1 MSKRASDWC
10 QHASENLCT
19 PRQPWFFVQK
29 IGVLEVCRVMD
40 QARRYWQ
47 VLHPPCERQ
56 TVEVFSW
63 ASQGNEDILRFHL
76 SEVLDEG
83 VEMGDIPLEFV
94 RMRQC
99 QYAVRL
105 VLAST
110 CVAEVQG
117 SLFCR

>member
-1 MSKRASDWC
+1 MPIKKSPSFHVSGLVDR
-10 QHASENLCT
+10 
-19 PRQPWFFVQK
+19 
-29 IGVLEVCRVMD
+29 VCRGWLEGRDGGVSD
-40 QARRYWQ
+40 EGYWQ